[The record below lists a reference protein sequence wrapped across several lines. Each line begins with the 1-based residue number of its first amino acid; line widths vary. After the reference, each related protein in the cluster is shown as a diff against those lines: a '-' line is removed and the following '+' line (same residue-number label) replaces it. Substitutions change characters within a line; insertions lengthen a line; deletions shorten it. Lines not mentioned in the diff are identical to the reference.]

1 MPDVFLKIKGDVVFS
16 RGLKNVVLAGVL
28 VLWAAPHA
36 WADVPPIELVV
47 HDQGEFQQI
56 EVNTNLT
63 NYQFNTRGGVLESVF
78 LQFKTFDTAKIEL
91 IPDVSTDEKSLF
103 RSYPQKISFPFQLN
117 LDEDGVRY
125 EFSLGERSDHFV
137 ELRFSR
143 VQDDLEIIKRYVVYN
158 DQFYRIDFFLTLR
171 NVGSDPL
178 TLEDGY
184 TLTLAPGLAEIEAP
198 QNVYLFD
205 DELSETIP
213 AQYGRFG
220 GLGFLGNHLAMFLK
234 NETDPIGAENAIAP
248 WLDIDAR
255 GRKLLGVQIETLD
268 LHPGTSIE
276 HHYLLYAGRW
286 KYLLM
291 EHSGLEQVA
300 GGGIFSQFLVWT
312 IKLLDWLYAQMGNYG
327 WAIIV
332 FTLLTR
338 VILFPL
344 IRQQFH
350 AMAKMRDVQPKMT
363 RMRERYPG
371 LAELRKTHKDM
382 DLGELQTR
390 ARENRE
396 KLQKKMMELYQREGV
411 NPLGGCLPSL
421 LQFPFLII
429 LWRTILYS
437 SESVHFSPGFL
448 WVNDLSQADPTF
460 ILVVITVGAMML
472 QTKMTPQTGTGTQNQ
487 MIMWI
492 MPIFMGIFLKDFPA
506 GLWVYYFLTTVLQV
520 LQQVFINWEISRK
533 KPVLVAVESKSSDE
547 ES

>member
-1 MPDVFLKIKGDVVFS
+1 MFS
-16 RGLKNVVLAGVL
+16 RGLKDVILAGL
-28 VLWAAPHA
+28 MVLWATTNA
-36 WADVPPIELVV
+36 WAAVAPIELAV
-47 HDQGEFQQI
+47 HDQGEFQQV
-56 EVNTNLT
+56 EVNTNLI

-91 IPDVSTDEKSLF
+91 IPDVTTDEKSLF
-103 RSYPQKISFPFQLN
+103 RSYPQGISFPFQLN
-117 LDEDGVRY
+117 LDEDGARY
-125 EFSLGERSDHFV
+125 EFSLGEQTDNFV

-158 DQFYRIDFFLTLR
+158 DQYYRVDFFLTLR
-171 NVGSDPL
+171 NVGNDPL

-184 TLTLAPGLAEIEAP
+184 TLTLAPGLAEIQEP

-220 GLGFLGNHLAMFLK
+220 GIGFLGNNLAMFLK

-255 GRKLLGVQIETLD
+255 GRKLLGVQIETLN
-268 LHPGTSIE
+268 LSPGASIE

-291 EHSGLEQVA
+291 EQSGLEKVA
-300 GGGIFSQFLVWT
+300 GGGMFSQFLVWT
-312 IKLLDWLYAQMGNYG
+312 IKLLDWLYARMGNYG

-338 VILFPL
+338 LILFPL

-363 RMRERYPG
+363 RLRERYPG

-382 DLGELQTR
+382 DMGELQAR

-448 WVNDLSQADPTF
+448 WVDDLSQADPTF
-460 ILVVITVGAMML
+460 ILVILTVGAMML
-472 QTKMTPQTGTGTQNQ
+472 QTKMTPQVGAGTQNQ

-506 GLWVYYFLTTVLQV
+506 GLWVYYFLTTALQV
-520 LQQVFINWEISRK
+520 LQQMFINWEISQK
-533 KPVLVAVESKSSDE
+533 KPVPVAVESESSDE
-547 ES
+547 AS